1 MCLKSISV
9 DFCERKRIKMTGRPF
24 DCSPSLARGITGVRY
39 DYFHGAL
46 TVRLSLIGSSA
57 HLVNLW

>member
-1 MCLKSISV
+1 MT
-9 DFCERKRIKMTGRPF
+9 ERPLDR
-24 DCSPSLARGITGVRY
+24 SPSFARGITGVIY

-46 TVRLSLIGSSA
+46 TVRLSLIDSSA